1 MTLGALMFSICVGWK
16 MDKAS
21 VHDELTNGGSLKGNS
36 KVFPV
41 LYFLIK
47 YIAPLAIAA
56 IFITGLLA

>member
-1 MTLGALMFSICVGWK
+1 
-16 MDKAS
+16 